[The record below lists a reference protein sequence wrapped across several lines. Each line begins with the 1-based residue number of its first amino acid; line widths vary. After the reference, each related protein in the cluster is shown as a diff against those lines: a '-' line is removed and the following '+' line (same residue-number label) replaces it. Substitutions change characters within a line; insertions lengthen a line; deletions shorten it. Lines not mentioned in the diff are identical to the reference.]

1 MGRKQIGIRMN
12 PNSAETNEEQHTV
25 TSTKN
30 NFLLLEMERVNVF
43 TSAKALIPY
52 FLTIPVVILFTL
64 EFSTRNLSL

>member
-30 NFLLLEMERVNVF
+30 NFLLLEREN
-43 TSAKALIPY
+43 S
-52 FLTIPVVILFTL
+52 
-64 EFSTRNLSL
+64 